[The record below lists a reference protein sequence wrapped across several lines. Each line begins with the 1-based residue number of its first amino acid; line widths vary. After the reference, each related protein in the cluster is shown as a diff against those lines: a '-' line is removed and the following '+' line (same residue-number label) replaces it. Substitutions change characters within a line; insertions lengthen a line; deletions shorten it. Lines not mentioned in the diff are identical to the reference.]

1 MGQPPQIAPPG
12 PRRPPTVPPAATRAP
27 PAPPRR
33 PPSTTRPLGERLR
46 ALLESWLESLKR
58 SDRFFR
64 MRAGIVGSWLLIS
77 LVTIWAAC
85 PSSGPSNALGAD
97 VQVLR
102 DSLVGGQQLLVRNES
117 TELWTDVV
125 LTLDDDWRREHKTV
139 RPHDQ
144 LVLSMSDF
152 TRQGQPAPRDL
163 KPRRLTVECEQGRAA
178 FDLR

>member
-1 MGQPPQIAPPG
+1 MAQPPKIPPPGAKSPPPARSAAPPPKG
-12 PRRPPTVPPAATRAP
+12 PAGPASAALPDVRAP
-27 PAPPRR
+27 VQRWV
-33 PPSTTRPLGERLR
+33 
-46 ALLESWLESLKR
+46 ESFRR
-58 SDRFFR
+58 SDRFFK
-64 MRAGIVGSWLLIS
+64 MRAGIVASWVVIS
-77 LVTIWAAC
+77 LLTVWAAC
-85 PSSGPSNALGAD
+85 PSSGPTNSLGAD

-117 TELWTDVV
+117 TENWTEVV
-125 LTLDDDWRREHKTV
+125 LTLDDGWRREHKTV

-152 TRQGQPAPRDL
+152 KREGQTAPRDF